1 MIEYIAKHDVLKA
14 IEKRSTQNGTE
25 PGFHS
30 EVADM
35 LMQEIKA
42 MPAQD
47 VAPVVYGEW
56 IPICDGA
63 GAECANCEEYY
74 DSSGACDSMEGFRL
88 FAKYQKYCPNCGA
101 KMDEEEET
109 NV

>member
-1 MIEYIAKHDVLKA
+1 MTEYIAKRSVLEA

-47 VAPVVYGEW
+47 VAPVVHGEW
-56 IPICDGA
+56 IDTIDDDGI
-63 GAECANCEEYY
+63 
-74 DSSGACDSMEGFRL
+74 RW
-88 FAKYQKYCPNCGA
+88 QYCPHCGA
-101 KMDEEEET
+101 KMEVSRNCPEQCQKNEREGET
-109 NV
+109 

>member
-1 MIEYIAKHDVLKA
+1 MIECVAKNVVLEA

-35 LMQEIKA
+35 LMQDVKA
-42 MPAQD
+42 MPALD
-47 VAPVVYGEW
+47 VAQVKHAHWVPFTRFTVK
-56 IPICDGA
+56 C
-63 GAECANCEEYY
+63 
-74 DSSGACDSMEGFRL
+74 SACGRVLGKPYIEADP
-88 FAKYQKYCPNCGA
+88 YCGRCGA